1 MDSLVGTQ
9 IGHYRLERVL
19 ASGGMAAV
27 LEAVHVAHGQ
37 RVAVKVLRRD
47 LRRSIDPIARL
58 VQEGR
63 VICSLLHEHIVR
75 VFDYG
80 TADES
85 IAFIVMEL
93 LQGRTLAGLLDQERR
108 LAPNRAAFIA
118 RQLCDGLHAAHARG
132 VFHRDIKPANIFLV
146 DGQRHRDFVKV
157 LDFGIA
163 KLDSTDPG
171 KLAATATGMTLGT
184 PEYMSPEQ
192 ATAATI
198 DARSDVYQ
206 VGVVLFEM
214 LTGNVPF
221 RGRNPVTIMQAHL
234 TTLPPD
240 VRSVDPEI
248 PAALAEVVARC
259 LAKSPDAR
267 FPDARVLAQVLDR
280 FAETDVSTPA
290 LAGGPDDFTATVVGV
305 LRLPVLGNR
314 GDVKR
319 YSRGLDA
326 SVRKLWPAGNAPVEV
341 RSILDT
347 VARLREASGEL
358 EIKVAARRADADDLA
373 RTLEARLEPIER
385 AVRSLSKDREAAQ
398 RALAETVERVRR
410 LEERV
415 RVLDS
420 EYAEVYERLEQQ
432 QNALY
437 QAAFAAESA
446 TDFRG
451 LYREGIDTD
460 MRRLASLHTQRTR
473 QAEPLERERAE
484 SLKWMRTVADLQNQI
499 TQLEISRLNLEAER
513 STRLAERELLKTD
526 AEMRAQSLE
535 RALEHQ
541 NLELGLALRQ
551 AMAVTMGAT

>member
-358 EIKVAARRADADDLA
+358 EMEVAARRADADDLA

>member
-192 ATAATI
+192 ATAAAI

-358 EIKVAARRADADDLA
+358 EMEVAARRADADDLA

>member
-280 FAETDVSTPA
+280 FAETDVSTLA

-358 EIKVAARRADADDLA
+358 EMEVAARRADADDLA

-385 AVRSLSKDREAAQ
+385 AVRALATDREAAQ
-398 RALAETVERVRR
+398 KALAETVERVRR

>member
-1 MDSLVGTQ
+1 
-9 IGHYRLERVL
+9 
-19 ASGGMAAV
+19 V

-358 EIKVAARRADADDLA
+358 EMEVAARRADADDLA

>member
-305 LRLPVLGNR
+305 LRLPILGNR